1 MIIVFINENQDYEV
15 LHPKFGEQKGR
26 GGHNKMEYALTIDA
40 AKEISMVEGNER
52 GKKARRYFIED
63 VYFCLICFEIPE
75 KSRNFASD
83 FMEQFIS
90 L

>member
-15 LHPKFGEQKGR
+15 FPNFGKNSEGGR
-26 GGHNKMEYALTIDA
+26 PTTEYALTIDA

-83 FMEQFIS
+83 LMEQFIS